1 MISFDNTEIAF
12 QSLSNSDLRK
22 ASYLFKLL
30 ASPTLTGIGSTLTRV
45 ANDLRF
51 PIRWIVKP
59 TIYNQFC
66 GGETIAEC
74 YDKVR
79 RIEKFRVKAILD
91 YSVEGREDESDIEA
105 ALQETLKTIENASQ
119 DPNVAFA
126 VFKPTAF
133 TKNEVLIK
141 LSENQPLTETE
152 LAEAGKFRNRIESL
166 CKKSAELNVSVLIDA
181 EDTFY
186 QNAIDEVVDQMMAK
200 YNKERAVV
208 YNTFQMYRWDRLDFL
223 KKSHEKARAG
233 KYFLGAKFVRG
244 AYMEKERERARKL
257 GYPSPIQPDKDST
270 DRDYNKALE
279 YCIQNIDGIS
289 VFNGTH
295 NEYSCKWLMELME
308 KHNLKPGDHRVFT
321 SQLYGMSDNIS
332 FNMAQAGYNVAK
344 YIPYGPVKHV
354 IPYLI
359 RRAQENTSV
368 AGQTTRELL
377 LITKELK
384 RRGMA

>member
-1 MISFDNTEIAF
+1 MISFENTEIAF
-12 QSLSNSDLRK
+12 QSMNNADLRK
-22 ASYLFKLL
+22 AYYLFRML
-30 ASPTLTGIGSTLTRV
+30 ANSSLTGIGSLLTRIAV
-45 ANDLRF
+45 SIHF

-66 GGETIAEC
+66 GGETIGEC

-79 RIEKFRVKAILD
+79 RIEKYGVKAILD
-91 YSVEGREDESDIEA
+91 YSVEGKEDEADIVA
-105 ALQETLKTIENASQ
+105 ALKETIKTIENASL

-133 TKNEVLIK
+133 TKNSILIK
-141 LSENQPLTETE
+141 MSENQPLSTQE
-152 LAEAGKFRNRIESL
+152 AEEARKFKQRINTL
-166 CKKSAELNVSVLIDA
+166 CKKAADLKISVLIDA
-181 EDTFY
+181 EDSFY
-186 QNAIDEVVDQMMAK
+186 QNAIDEVVDEMMAL
-200 YNKERAVV
+200 YNHKKAIV
-208 YNTFQMYRWDRLDFL
+208 YNTFQMYRWDRLEFL
-223 KKSHEKARAG
+223 KKSHQKAKAG
-233 KYFLGAKFVRG
+233 KYILGAKFVRG
-244 AYMEKERERARKL
+244 AYMEKERERARKM
-257 GYPSPIQPDKDST
+257 GYPSPIQPDKEST

-279 YCIQNIDGIS
+279 YCIEHIDDIS

-295 NEYSCKWLMELME
+295 NEFSCKWLVELMQR
-308 KHNLKPGDHRVFT
+308 KNLKPDDPRIYS

-359 RRAQENTSV
+359 RRAQENTAV

-377 LITKELK
+377 LITKEM
-384 RRGMA
+384 RRRRL